1 MEVELGANLKT
12 KGTFSKLYTWLPI
25 ILLFVSV
32 LNEFDFNYLKIEY
45 FSFNFPFI
53 LIFFFTLK
61 DFKHFDYLFVFV
73 AGLLNDTVVGLPLGI
88 SSMSYILIC
97 IFATYLRNITI
108 SPNLIK
114 DWFYFLFIISL
125 INSINFSVLFLFFS
139 YELDI
144 TLFIVNNFFTF
155 LFYIIFSIF
164 FKRYLK
170 SLDD

>member
-1 MEVELGANLKT
+1 MIRFQKKNLLYKI
-12 KGTFSKLYTWLPI
+12 YTWLPI
-25 ILLFVSV
+25 LALFISV
-32 LNEFDFNYLKIEY
+32 FNEFDFNYLNIDY

-53 LIFFFTLK
+53 LIFYFALK
-61 DFKHFDYLFVFV
+61 AYQRFDYFLVFL
-73 AGLLNDTVVGLPLGI
+73 AGLFNDTVVGLPLGI

-144 TLFIVNNFFTF
+144 TPFIVNNFFTF

>member
-1 MEVELGANLKT
+1 MIRFQKKNL
-12 KGTFSKLYTWLPI
+12 LYKIYIWLPI
-25 ILLFVSV
+25 LALFISV
-32 LNEFDFNYLKIEY
+32 FNEFDLNYLNIDY

-53 LIFFFTLK
+53 LIFYFALK
-61 DFKHFDYLFVFV
+61 EYQRFDYFLVFI
-73 AGLLNDTVVGLPLGI
+73 AGLVNDTVVGLPLGL
-88 SSMSYILIC
+88 SSLSYILIC

-125 INSINFSVLFLFFS
+125 INSINYTVLFLFFS

-164 FKRYLK
+164 FKGYLK

>member
-1 MEVELGANLKT
+1 VIRFPKKNY
-12 KGTFSKLYTWLPI
+12 LYKIYSWLPI
-25 ILLFVSV
+25 LGLFISV
-32 LNEFDFNYLKIEY
+32 FNEFDLNYLNIDY

-53 LIFFFTLK
+53 LIFYFALK
-61 DFKHFDYLFVFV
+61 AYNRFDYLLVFL
-73 AGLLNDTVVGLPLGI
+73 AGLVNDTVVGLPLGL
-88 SSMSYILIC
+88 SSLSYILIC
-97 IFATYLRNITI
+97 IFASYLRNITI

-125 INSINFSVLFLFFS
+125 INSINYSILFLFFS

-155 LFYIIFSIF
+155 LLYIIFSIF

>member
-1 MEVELGANLKT
+1 MIRFQKKNFLYKV
-12 KGTFSKLYTWLPI
+12 YTWLPI
-25 ILLFVSV
+25 LALFISV
-32 LNEFDFNYLKIEY
+32 FNEYDLNYLNIDY

-53 LIFFFTLK
+53 LIFYFALK
-61 DFKHFDYLFVFV
+61 AYQKFDYFLVFL
-73 AGLLNDTVVGLPLGI
+73 AGLFNDAVVGLPLGI
-88 SSMSYILIC
+88 SSLSYILIC

>member
-1 MEVELGANLKT
+1 MIRFAKKNYLYKV
-12 KGTFSKLYTWLPI
+12 YTWLPI
-25 ILLFVSV
+25 LVLFISV
-32 LNEFDFNYLKIEY
+32 FNEFDLNYLDIDY

-53 LIFFFTLK
+53 LIFYFSLK
-61 DFKHFDYLFVFV
+61 EYHRFDYLLVFI
-73 AGLLNDTVVGLPLGI
+73 AGLVNDTVVGLPLGL
-88 SSMSYILIC
+88 SSLSYILIC

-125 INSINFSVLFLFFS
+125 INSINYSILFLFFS

-170 SLDD
+170 NIDD

>member
-1 MEVELGANLKT
+1 MIRFQKKNLFYKV
-12 KGTFSKLYTWLPI
+12 YTWLPI
-25 ILLFVSV
+25 LVLFISV
-32 LNEFDFNYLKIEY
+32 FNEFDLNYLNIDY

-53 LIFFFTLK
+53 LIFYFALK
-61 DFKHFDYLFVFV
+61 AYQKFDYFLVFL
-73 AGLLNDTVVGLPLGI
+73 AGLFNDAVVGLPLGI
-88 SSMSYILIC
+88 SSLSYILIC

>member
-1 MEVELGANLKT
+1 MIKFQKKNLFYKI
-12 KGTFSKLYTWLPI
+12 YTWLPI
-25 ILLFVSV
+25 LALFISV
-32 LNEFDFNYLKIEY
+32 FNEFDFNYLNIDY

-53 LIFFFTLK
+53 LIFYFALK
-61 DFKHFDYLFVFV
+61 AYQRFDYFLVFL
-73 AGLLNDTVVGLPLGI
+73 AGLFNDTVVGLPLGI

>member
-1 MEVELGANLKT
+1 MIRFQKKNLLYKI
-12 KGTFSKLYTWLPI
+12 YTWFPI
-25 ILLFVSV
+25 LALFISV
-32 LNEFDFNYLKIEY
+32 FNEFDLNYLNIDY

-53 LIFFFTLK
+53 LIFYFALK
-61 DFKHFDYLFVFV
+61 EYQRFDYFLVFI
-73 AGLLNDTVVGLPLGI
+73 AGLVNDTVVGLPLGL
-88 SSMSYILIC
+88 SSLSYILIC

-125 INSINFSVLFLFFS
+125 INSINYSVLFLFFS

-144 TLFIVNNFFTF
+144 TLFIINNFFTF
-155 LFYIIFSIF
+155 VFYIVFSVF

>member
-1 MEVELGANLKT
+1 MIRFQKKNLFYKV
-12 KGTFSKLYTWLPI
+12 YTWLPI
-25 ILLFVSV
+25 LALFISV
-32 LNEFDFNYLKIEY
+32 FNEFDFNYLNIDY

-53 LIFFFTLK
+53 LIFYFALK
-61 DFKHFDYLFVFV
+61 AYQRFDYFLVFL
-73 AGLLNDTVVGLPLGI
+73 AGLFNDTVVGLPLGL
-88 SSMSYILIC
+88 SSLSYILIC
-97 IFATYLRNITI
+97 IFATYLRNITL

-125 INSINFSVLFLFFS
+125 INSINYSVLFLFFS

>member
-1 MEVELGANLKT
+1 MIRFQKKNLIY
-12 KGTFSKLYTWLPI
+12 KLYTWLPI
-25 ILLFVSV
+25 LALFISV
-32 LNEFDFNYLKIEY
+32 FNEFDLNYLNIDY

-53 LIFFFTLK
+53 LIFYFALK
-61 DFKHFDYLFVFV
+61 EYQRFDYFLVFL
-73 AGLLNDTVVGLPLGI
+73 AGLVNDTVVGLPLGL
-88 SSMSYILIC
+88 SSLSYILIC

-125 INSINFSVLFLFFS
+125 INSINYSVLFLFFS

-144 TLFIVNNFFTF
+144 TLFIINNFFTF
-155 LFYIIFSIF
+155 VFYIIFSVF

>member
-1 MEVELGANLKT
+1 MIRFAKKNYLY
-12 KGTFSKLYTWLPI
+12 KLYTWLPI
-25 ILLFVSV
+25 IALFISV
-32 LNEFDFNYLKIEY
+32 FNEFDLNYLNIDY

-53 LIFFFTLK
+53 LIFYFSLK
-61 DFKHFDYLFVFV
+61 EYNRFDYFLVFI
-73 AGLLNDTVVGLPLGI
+73 AGLINDTVVGLPLGL
-88 SSMSYILIC
+88 SSLSYILIC

-125 INSINFSVLFLFFS
+125 INSINYSILFLFFS
-139 YELDI
+139 HELNI

-170 SLDD
+170 GIDD

>member
-1 MEVELGANLKT
+1 MIKFQKKNLLYKI
-12 KGTFSKLYTWLPI
+12 YTWLPI
-25 ILLFVSV
+25 LALFVSV
-32 LNEFDFNYLKIEY
+32 FNEFDLNYLNIDY

-53 LIFFFTLK
+53 LIFYFALK
-61 DFKHFDYLFVFV
+61 EYQRFDYSLVFL
-73 AGLLNDTVVGLPLGI
+73 AGLFNDTVVGLPLGL
-88 SSMSYILIC
+88 SSLSYILIC

>member
-1 MEVELGANLKT
+1 MIRFQKNNLLYKV
-12 KGTFSKLYTWLPI
+12 YTWLPI
-25 ILLFVSV
+25 LVLFISV
-32 LNEFDFNYLKIEY
+32 FNEFDLNYLNIDY

-53 LIFFFTLK
+53 LIFYFALK
-61 DFKHFDYLFVFV
+61 AYQKFDYFLVFL
-73 AGLLNDTVVGLPLGI
+73 AGLFNDAVVGLPLGI
-88 SSMSYILIC
+88 SSLSYIFIC